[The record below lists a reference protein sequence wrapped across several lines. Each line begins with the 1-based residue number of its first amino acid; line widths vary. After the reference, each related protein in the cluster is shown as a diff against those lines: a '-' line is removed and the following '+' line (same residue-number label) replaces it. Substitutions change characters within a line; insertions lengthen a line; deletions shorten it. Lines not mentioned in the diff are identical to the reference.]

1 MTQAVKV
8 MNKPLGDLQ
17 KDEVKALLCHHRA
30 DESALTKKTLG
41 QMRQECHQVKVI
53 QKVDPPE
60 EEHEWKEE
68 DKALLT
74 SVKNRVIDLTDTTT
88 KLGAEREVMWQE
100 HKQAVEN
107 CCKLC
112 NDKAKL
118 ELIKMLLKSMG
129 RKASLESMERKAS
142 KASSDSDDET
152 IIPDNTQAQILL
164 QRSTRTQKD
173 APLEA

>member
-1 MTQAVKV
+1 MRVLD
-8 MNKPLGDLQ
+8 KPLGDLQ
-17 KDEVKALLCHHRA
+17 KGGVKAPLCHHGA
-30 DESALTKKTLG
+30 EKSTLSKTTVA
-41 QMRQECHQVKVI
+41 QMRQQRRQLEVM
-53 QKVDPPE
+53 QKVNHPPE
-60 EEHEWKEE
+60 QHKWSKEDE
-68 DKALLT
+68 ASLT
-74 SVKNRVIDLTDTTT
+74 QTKSEVIDLTNAST
-88 KLGAEREVMWQE
+88 KLGAERQIVWQE
-100 HKQAVEN
+100 HKRTVEN
-107 CCKLC
+107 CCKLHD
-112 NDKAKL
+112 NKAKL